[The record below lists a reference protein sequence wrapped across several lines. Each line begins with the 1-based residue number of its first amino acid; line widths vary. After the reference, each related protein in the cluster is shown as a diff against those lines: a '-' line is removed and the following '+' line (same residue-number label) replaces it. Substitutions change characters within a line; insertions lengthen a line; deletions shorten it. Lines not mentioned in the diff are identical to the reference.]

1 MSKGNSIERKRMME
15 AFGAEVVLVDQAP
28 GSTPGQVS
36 GEDLELVELAARD
49 IVKSKRA
56 FRADQFVR
64 SGNMKAHYTGTGP
77 EIWKDSGGSVTAF
90 CDFVGT
96 GGSFAG
102 IAAFLRPLGVRC
114 YVVEPE
120 NAAILSGNQ
129 VTNPNHRI
137 QGGGY
142 VRDAKD
148 LPLLSSSFGRIVD
161 FNFDAT
167 SEATTDDSP
176 LIDGYVQ
183 VSDEEAIEATRALA
197 RYEGI
202 FCGFSGGAN
211 FAAAVKL
218 LKTNERGGTVV
229 ILLCDS
235 GLKYMSTD
243 LWK

>member
-15 AFGAEVVLVDQAP
+15 ALGAEVVLVDQAP
-28 GSTPGQVS
+28 RSTPGQVS
-36 GEDLELVELAARD
+36 GEDLELVEQAAQEL
-49 IVKSKRA
+49 VKSKGA

-64 SGNMKAHYTGTGP
+64 SGNTKAHYTGTGP
-77 EIWKDSGGSVTAF
+77 EIWNDSNGTVTAF

-96 GGSFAG
+96 GGSFG
-102 IAAFLRPLGVRC
+102 GVAAYLKPFGVRC
-114 YVVEPE
+114 YVVEPQ
-120 NAAILSGNQ
+120 NAPSLAGKEVI
-129 VTNPNHRI
+129 NPNHRI

-142 VRDAKD
+142 VRNANE
-148 LPLLSSSFGRIVD
+148 LPLLSHGAGIEP
-161 FNFDAT
+161 A
-167 SEATTDDSP
+167 DSP
-176 LIDGYVQ
+176 LIDGYLQ

-211 FAAAVKL
+211 LAAAVKL
-218 LKTNERGGTVV
+218 LQTTEKGGTVV